1 MRRLTCVLA
10 LLAAPALAATEPDE
24 VLADPALEARA
35 RQLGGELRCVVCAGE
50 SIESSSAGVARDL
63 RMLVRERLAAG
74 DTDRE
79 VLDFVAARYG
89 ETVLLR
95 PRVGGHTLALW
106 AMPLVLLVGGGAGA
120 LLALRR
126 RGGAEALSEAERE
139 ALDRLR

>member
-1 MRRLTCVLA
+1 MRRLICLLA
-10 LLAAPALAATEPDE
+10 LLATPALAATEPDE

-126 RGGAEALSEAERE
+126 RGGAEALSEEERE